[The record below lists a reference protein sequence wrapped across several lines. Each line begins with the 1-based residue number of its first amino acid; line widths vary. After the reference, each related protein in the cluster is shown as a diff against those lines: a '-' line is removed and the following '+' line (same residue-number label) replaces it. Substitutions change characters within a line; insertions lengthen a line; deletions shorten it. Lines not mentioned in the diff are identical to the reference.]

1 MNVPVFSGGGGCRYR
16 RNELFSA
23 RPSITERGHILMTH
37 DSAVLITRI
46 IAVIPAAVLA
56 VFVYAL
62 VRSGRAADGSSARIA
77 FLDKEGNRV
86 QLSGPKKTFLIVLTV
101 VVLVSLFAAALLPF
115 VST

>member
-1 MNVPVFSGGGGCRYR
+1 
-16 RNELFSA
+16 
-23 RPSITERGHILMTH
+23 MTH

-101 VVLVSLFAAALLPF
+101 VVLVSLFAAAILPF